1 MEDVGTAFRIVFL
14 TSLLG
19 IVNCAFIYVVI
30 FLVRWFTSSRKGG
43 VEET

>member
-1 MEDVGTAFRIVFL
+1 MEDVGIALKIVLL

-19 IVNCAFIYVVI
+19 IITCAFIYVVI
-30 FLVRWFTSSRKGG
+30 LLVRWFTSSRKGG